1 MTRILFSSSLKMLTR
16 DKQALFWALIFPLIF
31 LGVFKLFS
39 GDAAGTTRLIVS
51 VDTTSERG
59 RSLVDALSQVGFL
72 EVEVR
77 PGLDEDSA
85 RTLVLDDEG
94 DAALVVDPAAPNTPA
109 NAVLL
114 IGVSDPIGRQITSA
128 AIASV
133 VDRVNLVLTKVPV
146 PISMATRPVEAKTTS
161 FFQFVAPGILGMG
174 LMSFATIGLA
184 GSLSRYREEGV
195 LRRIRATPL
204 APWRFFS
211 SVLAAH
217 LVITGVQVVFLT
229 LIAQML
235 GADLFSGGIW
245 APLIAIFGT
254 IPFLNIAVILAGRV
268 IGRGAV
274 EGAANAVTLPMM
286 FLSGSFFP
294 VSSLP
299 EVMQTVVK
307 VLPLTHMLDALRGV
321 TIESESITEQ
331 WPSLLVLL
339 AWAVVSFAVARVS
352 FRFED
357 A

>member
-1 MTRILFSSSLKMLTR
+1 MSRILFSSSLKMVTR
-16 DKQALFWALIFPLIF
+16 DTQALFWALIFPLLF
-31 LGVFKLFS
+31 LGVFRLFS
-39 GDAAGTTRLIVS
+39 GGTTGTTHLIVS
-51 VDTTSERG
+51 VDITSERG
-59 RSLVDALSQVGFL
+59 RSLVDALSDVGFL
-72 EVEVR
+72 EVDVR
-77 PGLDEDSA
+77 PGLDEEGA
-85 RTLVLDDEG
+85 RALLLEDEG

-114 IGVSDPIGRQITSA
+114 VGVSDPIGRQITSA

-146 PISMATRPVEAKTTS
+146 PISLATRPVELKTTS

-229 LIAQML
+229 LVAQML
-235 GADLFSGGIW
+235 GADLFSGGLW
-245 APLIAIFGT
+245 APLIAVFGT
-254 IPFLNIAVILAGRV
+254 ISFLNIAVILAGRV
-268 IGRGAV
+268 TGRGAV

-294 VSSLP
+294 VDSLP
-299 EVMQTVVK
+299 EVVQVIVK
-307 VLPLTHMLDALRGV
+307 VLPLTHLLDALRGV
-321 TIESESITEQ
+321 TIEGESITEQ

-339 AWAVVSFAVARVS
+339 AWTLGSFAVARVS
-352 FRFED
+352 FRFEN